1 MSTILPHS
9 ERELIYGLHLSI
21 NQRVAGVLQNA
32 HIRIYQIKVVGVL
45 LTKDLDLFVF
55 ILMM

>member
-21 NQRVAGVLQNA
+21 NQRVAGVLQNQ
-32 HIRIYQIKVVGVL
+32 HINQIKLVGVL
-45 LTKDLDLFVF
+45 LTRDLDSFLFIV
-55 ILMM
+55 MM